1 MSSSNPPSN
10 NFEED
15 PTKDEHPE
23 DGCSPSGQ
31 GRKLTPLP
39 LSNPGA
45 KPGQNQVS
53 SFGRLGSIYSE
64 EFSRNNGLTHGFISF
79 FFYFSRLLFINCQRL

>member
-10 NFEED
+10 NSEED
-15 PTKDEHPE
+15 STKDEYQE
-23 DGCSPSGQ
+23 GEYSPSGQ

-53 SFGRLGSIYSE
+53 FGGGKNSKTNI
-64 EFSRNNGLTHGFISF
+64 
-79 FFYFSRLLFINCQRL
+79 FYFSPL

>member
-1 MSSSNPPSN
+1 MSDLYIITKHWIHQSQNTFTINMSSSNPPSN

-53 SFGRLGSIYSE
+53 SLGW
-64 EFSRNNGLTHGFISF
+64 LKAT
-79 FFYFSRLLFINCQRL
+79 